1 MAYDITEAFE
11 DIELALIKSMRAN
24 MKRHINDEYDE
35 GMNWTQWQAEMLA
48 GLSQY
53 RAENQD
59 VLKGYMGKMNSELA
73 RAIRDAYATGESEL
87 EIELLKQIQNGYT
100 PPKDGKKV
108 NMQGAFFRNN
118 QRKLNAL
125 VKATTDDMKK
135 AETALLRM
143 NDDIYRQTI
152 FKAQM
157 FYNTGAGSM
166 WKCVDMAT
174 KDFLAAGYNCVE
186 YKNGARVNIASYS
199 EMALRTANKRANLM
213 GQANFREKHGMHLVK
228 VNARGT
234 ACPLCLPYL
243 GKVYVDDV
251 YGGGTAMESKET
263 GYPLLSTAVE
273 GGLFHPNCKDACS
286 TYYEGINQPPSEV
299 TDEQAKEINR
309 RYNLEQTQRYYE
321 RNYRKNVR
329 LANGSLTE
337 ENVKKYSARASAYK
351 KKLTD
356 LCNANSDVLRLD
368 KQRLSLHGVLSVDKK
383 GRLSITPKLNKN
395 ATTGI
400 IRDYNGTLATKL
412 GRNHYDNMCDKID
425 KCKDKDLVALWQAH
439 AEHIEV
445 GSTTEKDAYAM
456 GGSIYLNIESVA
468 KGGMIEKPYQTAFHE
483 CGHVIDGRAR
493 RNLQTQGVFASHFSG
508 AYKDGLFPQTI
519 KDEVQEWVMRNDKEL
534 KQAFKDHAG
543 DVEWFR
549 ANGYIGEWSYDRYKN
564 GYATASEVIPKYRKS
579 MAYNAVA
586 KELRS
591 YDAIAVADLCD
602 IVEGATNAKISVVA
616 GHGAKYWKDRTVGG
630 IADGLATEAFAEITD
645 STFANEESLDL
656 IKKYLPKSYDV
667 YKEIVREMLK
677 Q

>member
-1 MAYDITEAFE
+1 MTYDITEAFE

-73 RAIRDAYATGESEL
+73 GAIRDAYATGESEL

-118 QRKLNAL
+118 RRKLNAL
-125 VKATTDDMKK
+125 VKATTNDMKK

-143 NDDIYRQTI
+143 TDDIYRQTI

-251 YGGGTAMESKET
+251 YGGGTAEESRKT
-263 GYPLLSTAVE
+263 GYPLLSSAVA
-273 GGLFHPNCKDACS
+273 GGLYHPQCKDSCS
-286 TYYEGINQPPSEV
+286 TYYEGISREPHEI
-299 TDEQAKEINR
+299 TKEQEEEINR
-309 RYNLEQTQRYYE
+309 RYNLEQKQRYYE

-368 KQRLSLHGVLSVDKK
+368 KQRLSLHGVLSVDKN
-383 GRLSITPKLNKN
+383 GRLSITPK
-395 ATTGI
+395 
-400 IRDYNGTLATKL
+400 
-412 GRNHYDNMCDKID
+412 
-425 KCKDKDLVALWQAH
+425 
-439 AEHIEV
+439 
-445 GSTTEKDAYAM
+445 
-456 GGSIYLNIESVA
+456 
-468 KGGMIEKPYQTAFHE
+468 
-483 CGHVIDGRAR
+483 
-493 RNLQTQGVFASHFSG
+493 
-508 AYKDGLFPQTI
+508 
-519 KDEVQEWVMRNDKEL
+519 
-534 KQAFKDHAG
+534 
-543 DVEWFR
+543 
-549 ANGYIGEWSYDRYKN
+549 
-564 GYATASEVIPKYRKS
+564 
-579 MAYNAVA
+579 
-586 KELRS
+586 
-591 YDAIAVADLCD
+591 
-602 IVEGATNAKISVVA
+602 
-616 GHGAKYWKDRTVGG
+616 
-630 IADGLATEAFAEITD
+630 
-645 STFANEESLDL
+645 
-656 IKKYLPKSYDV
+656 
-667 YKEIVREMLK
+667 
-677 Q
+677 